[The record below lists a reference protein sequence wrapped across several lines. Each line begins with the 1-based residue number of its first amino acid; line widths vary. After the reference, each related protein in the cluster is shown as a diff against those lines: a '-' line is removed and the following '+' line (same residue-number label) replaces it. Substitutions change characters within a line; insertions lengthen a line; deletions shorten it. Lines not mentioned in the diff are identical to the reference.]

1 MDYRPRIYTTVVHML
16 YEAANEFGGTSAIIF
31 EGRELT
37 YIQYLRCV
45 AGLAR
50 KLQAFSQNESLKDER
65 IAIICGNSIEMAVG
79 LFAAHASGGQVVPIN
94 PIYTSRELSHILC
107 DANPIAVI
115 YDEEIATVIQPLL
128 ETLNITHY
136 IEVGEKSGKRFDMWR
151 DDEKM
156 ALPDMPEPD
165 DFATLQYTGGTTGSP
180 KGVNITHRQLS
191 TNISQR
197 EASWP
202 TQEGVERVLCVMPLF
217 HIYASSMA
225 LHLAVYCKGQLNIL
239 KRYHPGIVLET
250 ISQEKITILPVGP
263 TIFIGLMGYV
273 NFNSV
278 NFSSL
283 RIAYSGSAPLSEETL
298 RRWENLTGCP
308 ILEGYGQ
315 SEAGPVVS
323 AVSQGSTLIAGSVG
337 KPLIDTI
344 VQIVDVKTGTKV
356 LNVGSLGEIRVR
368 GPQVMSGYR
377 NRPIETAEALRDG
390 WLYTGDIGE
399 LDDLGNL
406 YIRDRK
412 KDMVIVG
419 GYNVY
424 PREIDEVLFLHA
436 DVSEAASVGVLDEYR
451 GEVMCACVKLRKGSI
466 VTSENIITFCKEH
479 LASYKVPIRIDILN
493 EIPKTS
499 VGKIDKAT
507 VKKLLNF

>member
-1 MDYRPRIYTTVVHML
+1 
-16 YEAANEFGGTSAIIF
+16 
-31 EGRELT
+31 
-37 YIQYLRCV
+37 
-45 AGLAR
+45 
-50 KLQAFSQNESLKDER
+50 
-65 IAIICGNSIEMAVG
+65 
-79 LFAAHASGGQVVPIN
+79 
-94 PIYTSRELSHILC
+94 
-107 DANPIAVI
+107 
-115 YDEEIATVIQPLL
+115 
-128 ETLNITHY
+128 
-136 IEVGEKSGKRFDMWR
+136 
-151 DDEKM
+151 
-156 ALPDMPEPD
+156 
-165 DFATLQYTGGTTGSP
+165 
-180 KGVNITHRQLS
+180 
-191 TNISQR
+191 
-197 EASWP
+197 
-202 TQEGVERVLCVMPLF
+202 
-217 HIYASSMA
+217 MA

-315 SEAGPVVS
+315 LEAGPVVS

-466 VTSENIITFCKEH
+466 VTSEDIITFCKEH

>member
-16 YEAANEFGGTSAIIF
+16 YEAANEFGGESAIIF
-31 EGRELT
+31 EGRELS

-50 KLQAFSQNESLKDER
+50 MLQAFSQNESLKDER

-263 TIFIGLMGYV
+263 TIFIGL
-273 NFNSV
+273 
-278 NFSSL
+278 
-283 RIAYSGSAPLSEETL
+283 
-298 RRWENLTGCP
+298 
-308 ILEGYGQ
+308 
-315 SEAGPVVS
+315 
-323 AVSQGSTLIAGSVG
+323 
-337 KPLIDTI
+337 
-344 VQIVDVKTGTKV
+344 
-356 LNVGSLGEIRVR
+356 
-368 GPQVMSGYR
+368 
-377 NRPIETAEALRDG
+377 
-390 WLYTGDIGE
+390 
-399 LDDLGNL
+399 
-406 YIRDRK
+406 
-412 KDMVIVG
+412 
-419 GYNVY
+419 
-424 PREIDEVLFLHA
+424 
-436 DVSEAASVGVLDEYR
+436 
-451 GEVMCACVKLRKGSI
+451 
-466 VTSENIITFCKEH
+466 
-479 LASYKVPIRIDILN
+479 
-493 EIPKTS
+493 
-499 VGKIDKAT
+499 
-507 VKKLLNF
+507 